1 MIKGI
6 NQAAR
11 VDQAKRESVKNADKN
26 LMGQKASDQILESDK
41 IAIAKTNSIAKEIE
55 AKAVERIGTM
65 DEAEKLSKEV
75 LPFEEKALQTQG
87 NISKQSAES
96 LIIA

>member
-26 LMGQKASDQILESDK
+26 LLGQKASDQILESDK

-65 DEAEKLSKEV
+65 DEAEKVSQKV